1 MELALE
7 AAHNVDVGD
16 YYFLQKKY
24 NAALLRYNDA
34 LEEKPGD
41 PAIHVRSGRILEK
54 MHQLPQAIEQYKA
67 ALKLAGPQKWFD
79 EANSS
84 LLRLQRPS
92 GQ

>member
-7 AAHNVDVGD
+7 AAQNVDVGD
-16 YYFLQKKY
+16 YYFGQKKY

-54 MHQLPQAIEQYKA
+54 LNQLPQAIEQYKA
-67 ALKLAGPQKWFD
+67 ALKLAGPKKWLD

-84 LLRLQRPS
+84 LLRLQRPT